1 MISPSMLLAFSA
13 NTGYLVSAH
22 QNNTM
27 EASQDDASTPAMD
40 DSNHFN
46 NGLFIARFYTVFGV
60 LYGTYCLSK
69 LKQSAKRFGYTLDKV
84 GLDMCKFLLVTLVS
98 VSLLGALIF
107 YDMMDILDA
116 IMVSR
121 LPVMH
126 YILDEKILHFDTKM
140 HKAKVSANYK
150 AYFVYMLLEMIA
162 TYSRWEY
169 AFIMPLLIG
178 LVSLKDSIVSF
189 ANPRVLLDEYLV
201 EQVAKK
207 PKVGAMNQNISMLLI
222 FYQTFIFGLLFG
234 VLPERAYGISL
245 FLTTICQVA
254 KRTVYNHYDKSIG
267 FNKKEATF
275 WLVANAVVVGNLI
288 L

>member
-1 MISPSMLLAFSA
+1 MLLAFSA

-22 QNNTM
+22 QNDTI
-27 EASQDDASTPAMD
+27 EASHNDSTPAMD

-107 YDMMDILDA
+107 YDVMDTLDA

-121 LPVMH
+121 IPIMH
-126 YILDEKILHFDTKM
+126 YILEEKILHFDTKV

-150 AYFVYMLLEMIA
+150 AYFVYMVLEMIA

-169 AFIMPLLIG
+169 AFVMPLLIG

-189 ANPRVLLDEYLV
+189 VNPRVLLDEYLV

-234 VLPERAYGISL
+234 VVPERAYGISL
-245 FLTTICQVA
+245 FLTTVCQVA

-275 WLVANAVVVGNLI
+275 WLIANAVVVGNLI

>member
-1 MISPSMLLAFSA
+1 
-13 NTGYLVSAH
+13 
-22 QNNTM
+22 
-27 EASQDDASTPAMD
+27 
-40 DSNHFN
+40 
-46 NGLFIARFYTVFGV
+46 
-60 LYGTYCLSK
+60 
-69 LKQSAKRFGYTLDKV
+69 
-84 GLDMCKFLLVTLVS
+84 
-98 VSLLGALIF
+98 
-107 YDMMDILDA
+107 MDILDA

-126 YILDEKILHFDTKM
+126 YILEEKILHFDTKV

-150 AYFVYMLLEMIA
+150 AYFVYMVLEMIA

-169 AFIMPLLIG
+169 AFVMPLLIG

-189 ANPRVLLDEYLV
+189 VNPRVLLDEYLV

-222 FYQTFIFGLLFG
+222 FYQTFIFGILFG
-234 VLPERAYGISL
+234 VVPERAYGISL
-245 FLTTICQVA
+245 FLTTVCQVA

-275 WLVANAVVVGNLI
+275 WLIANAVVVGNLI